1 MENVAFNGRN
11 QRSSVPAVERA
22 ARLLRAI
29 AAAKSAP
36 RLSDL
41 VRDTGLGKSTVHA
54 VIHALHDVGFVEAV
68 PTGGWRLGPELTALT
83 AQGSVPSV
91 LALGTVEVERLARE
105 TGETSMF
112 GRVVGND
119 VVVDVARVP
128 DRALNLSVHPGV
140 SIPLHAGALGPACRI
155 ALQMSEATTST
166 AGENVTA
173 AGGEMRVGGTKGRE
187 SQGYAIERNQYVDG
201 VAAAAAACFC
211 RGNVYIFWVLGIEQ
225 TLNDADLHR
234 AGEAA
239 RAAADRLAAGLTLY
253 NPLTRREQNEN
264 PVHTR
269 RQ

>member
-1 MENVAFNGRN
+1 MENAAFSRRN
-11 QRSSVPAVERA
+11 QRSSAPAVERA

-41 VRDTGLGKSTVHA
+41 VRETGLGKSTVHA
-54 VIHALHDVGFVEAV
+54 VIHALHDVGFVETV
-68 PTGGWRLGPELTALT
+68 PTGGWRLGSELTALA

-91 LALGTVEVERLARE
+91 LALATVEVERLARE

-112 GRVVGND
+112 GRVSGND

-155 ALQMSEATTST
+155 ALQMSEATAPTT
-166 AGENVTA
+166 GNNVTA
-173 AGGEMRVGGTKGRE
+173 AGAEMHVGGKNTRKWQR
-187 SQGYAIERNQYVDG
+187 YAIERNQYVDG

-211 RGNVYIFWVLGIEQ
+211 RGTVYIFWILGIEQ

-239 RAAADRLAAGLTLY
+239 RAAADRLAARFTILKLAEKEGT
-253 NPLTRREQNEN
+253 E
-264 PVHTR
+264 
-269 RQ
+269 